1 MVALCAS
8 IGRFLARCSGAPER
22 LPASDDSGAM
32 SSSATIPPPAY
43 ARKIAAGADALARI
57 RALPRPLVMTN
68 GVFDVLHRGH
78 VTYLD
83 QARGLGAALVVAV
96 NSDASVRRLGKGDDR
111 PLNPL
116 ADRMAVLA
124 ALEAVDGQG
133 RRLQRRDDRRRRR
146 GDRRRRPLCRDSVR
160 LRPLD
165 HCAGRAHPP
174 RCRRGPLGSGR
185 RARSPARSR
194 PTAQPAGRRDSDRG
208 DAPGV
213 DALISAGTGHL
224 HCRRRRFKIVF
235 IYLLT
240 RGQPAEAM
248 DTLTRGRIK
257 PRHRLTTEER
267 QREIV
272 ASVLALARE
281 RGPEAITTQAI
292 AERMR
297 VTQGALFRH
306 FPDKEAIWL
315 AVFAWV
321 RNSLEAV
328 LATAVAQADSP
339 LARLEATFHAH
350 VAFIAANPGVP
361 RIVFHEL
368 QYPDDSPVR
377 AAVRAMVV
385 AYRRRLAQLFT
396 QAKAAG
402 ELPAN
407 LDAALAPVL
416 FLGAIQGLVMQSAL
430 LGDEVGMAKQG
441 RQLFPL
447 LLHGYQRGRA
457 T

>member
-1 MVALCAS
+1 
-8 IGRFLARCSGAPER
+8 
-22 LPASDDSGAM
+22 
-32 SSSATIPPPAY
+32 
-43 ARKIAAGADALARI
+43 
-57 RALPRPLVMTN
+57 
-68 GVFDVLHRGH
+68 
-78 VTYLD
+78 
-83 QARGLGAALVVAV
+83 
-96 NSDASVRRLGKGDDR
+96 
-111 PLNPL
+111 
-116 ADRMAVLA
+116 
-124 ALEAVDGQG
+124 
-133 RRLQRRDDRRRRR
+133 
-146 GDRRRRPLCRDSVR
+146 
-160 LRPLD
+160 
-165 HCAGRAHPP
+165 
-174 RCRRGPLGSGR
+174 
-185 RARSPARSR
+185 
-194 PTAQPAGRRDSDRG
+194 
-208 DAPGV
+208 
-213 DALISAGTGHL
+213 
-224 HCRRRRFKIVF
+224 
-235 IYLLT
+235 
-240 RGQPAEAM
+240 M